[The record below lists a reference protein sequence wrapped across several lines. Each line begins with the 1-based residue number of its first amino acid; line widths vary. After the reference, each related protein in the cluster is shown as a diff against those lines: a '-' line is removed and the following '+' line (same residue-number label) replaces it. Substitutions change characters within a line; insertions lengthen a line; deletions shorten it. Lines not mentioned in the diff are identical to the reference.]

1 MRKFT
6 LAAALLVALTATSVA
21 VAHGIGGAKT
31 ATSVAG
37 TFTATAGKVTSQ
49 TCTSTDGKTI
59 VVTTGDYS
67 GSATG
72 STDLTGAIKLHAR
85 SVINTTD
92 DVGTVTGQFRIDQNG
107 RDTRAAFA
115 SVYDHGTISGLADG
129 RVHQPS
135 ARLVS
140 NLSAT
145 FSPASGFTNG
155 KLGGDTAGGSAVE
168 VSNVAAPCRGAIPPT
183 ARTEARGQISALS
196 ADSITVSGLTCGI
209 PSAASAD
216 VNKRFKTGDT
226 VEIRCTYANGQLT
239 LAKIEGGSHH

>member
-1 MRKFT
+1 MRKLT
-6 LAAALLVALTATSVA
+6 LAAAVVVALVATSVA

-92 DVGTVTGQFRIDQNG
+92 GVGTVTGAFRIDQSG

-115 SVYDHGTISGLADG
+115 SVYDHGTIAGLADG

-135 ARLVS
+135 ARLLA

-145 FSPASGFTNG
+145 FSPTTGFTNA
-155 KLGGDTAGGSAVE
+155 KLGGGTAGGSAVE
-168 VSNVAAPCRGAIPPT
+168 VSNVAAPCKGPIPP
-183 ARTEARGQISALS
+183 AGRTEARGQISALS

-209 PSAASAD
+209 PSATSAD
-216 VNKRFKTGDT
+216 VNKRFKTGDS

-239 LAKIEGGSHH
+239 LAKIESGTRH